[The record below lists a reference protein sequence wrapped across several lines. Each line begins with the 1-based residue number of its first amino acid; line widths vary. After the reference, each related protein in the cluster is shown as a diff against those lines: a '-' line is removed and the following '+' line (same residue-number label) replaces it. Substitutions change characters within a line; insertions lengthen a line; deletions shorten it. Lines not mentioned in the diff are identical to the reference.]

1 MSLWSRWRN
10 PAEPAMAGEPGNPGA
25 SGAHLRLGRKG
36 EEAARAEL
44 ERVGMTV
51 LCANYRHGR
60 GEIDLIVR
68 DGEVLAFVE
77 VKSRSSESWVRP
89 AQAVGR
95 AKQRMLSD
103 TALAY
108 LNALG
113 RPRVAFR
120 FDIVEVLFAGPDV
133 REVRHL
139 PDAFP
144 LAPGR
149 MYL

>member
-1 MSLWSRWRN
+1 MSPWPKWLQ
-10 PAEPAMAGEPGNPGA
+10 PEDPQ
-25 SGAHLRLGRKG
+25 AHLRLGRRG
-36 EEAARAEL
+36 EEAARSEL
-44 ERVGMTV
+44 ERLGMRT

-68 DGEVLAFVE
+68 DQEVLAFVE

-95 AKQRMLSD
+95 QKQKILSD

-108 LNALG
+108 LNELG
-113 RPRVAFR
+113 RPAVAFR
-120 FDIVEVLFAGPDV
+120 FDIVEVLFAGSEV
-133 REVRHL
+133 CEVRHI

-144 LAPGR
+144 LAAGR
-149 MYL
+149 MYR